1 MEGGGFVDTS
11 AALKPLAGFSMGAI
25 LGAALALVYDP
36 IGFLLGGYGRS
47 GLVSALLAF
56 CLSLA
61 LAFGAGLLAA
71 HIAGRFEIPVA
82 ALSVL
87 AGAAL
92 VESGAPDLPLLDW
105 HVVFYGGLYP
115 VFAFFGGAVVYARRH
130 ERGDGSDARG

>member
-1 MEGGGFVDTS
+1 MDTS
-11 AALKPLAGFSMGAI
+11 AALKLLAGFSMGAI

-36 IGFLLGGYGRS
+36 LGFLLGGYGDS
-47 GLVSALLAF
+47 GLVFALLAF
-56 CLSLA
+56 FLSLA

-71 HIAGRFEIPVA
+71 RIAGRLEIPVA

-92 VESGAPDLPLLDW
+92 VVESGAPDLPLLDW

-115 VFAFFGGAVVYARRH
+115 VFAFFGGAVAHARRH
-130 ERGDGSDARG
+130 ERGEGSDARGG

>member
-1 MEGGGFVDTS
+1 MDTS
-11 AALKPLAGFSMGAI
+11 AALKLLAGFSMGAI

-36 IGFLLGGYGRS
+36 LGFLLGGYGDS
-47 GLVSALLAF
+47 GLVFALLAF
-56 CLSLA
+56 FLSLA

-71 HIAGRFEIPVA
+71 RIAGRLEIPVA

-92 VESGAPDLPLLDW
+92 VVESGAPDLPLLDW